1 MLYFFHGLESGPH
14 GTKYHLMKQ
23 QYAELQSP
31 DFQNMD
37 INQRIAAAS
46 QLTEGKEGLTLVGSS
61 FGGLLAARLYSLFP
75 ERITNLLLLA
85 PAVHTEEGDKVERM
99 PNGAQVRVLHGYQ
112 DDVVPYD
119 KVAAFCQR
127 FNLPLTSVN
136 DGHRLNSETSQQTIL
151 KLLAELYS
159 PSLGT

>member
-14 GTKYHLMKQ
+14 GSKYHLMKQ
-23 QYAELQSP
+23 QYAALESP

-46 QLTEGKEGLTLVGSS
+46 KLTEGKEGLTLVGSS

-127 FNLPLTSVN
+127 FGLSLTSVH
-136 DGHRLNSETSQQTIL
+136 DSHRLNSEASQQTIL
-151 KLLAELYS
+151 KLIAELYPS
-159 PSLGT
+159 SLGT